1 MKLTRVGVALP
12 LISWLLLLPIAHLPA
27 QDREAQDETPLTET
41 EKIRHLLSRF
51 AFGPTPAMVAAVRK
65 QGIDAWFEAQ
75 LAGTPQ
81 ESAPLVDVLAELKS
95 LDMGIKD
102 LLLTYNKRLP
112 PKPTQKQRAESNRLR
127 RTPRQEVR
135 DAVIYGAV
143 YGANQVREV
152 ASDFFRNHF
161 NVTVKK
167 GSVQLV
173 VPDYEREVI
182 RGEALGSFGAM
193 LKKNAKHPAM
203 LIYLDNALSRRPL
216 SKAEL
221 TAVGNRTKQRT
232 KSKQLAEESIEIA
245 KQRGLNENYAREL
258 LELHTLGVDN
268 YYTQRDV
275 IEVAR
280 TLTGWTVQLNPEAK
294 DLDVGFRF
302 RTDMHCRGEK
312 RFLGGVVK
320 ANRRD
325 AVTEGDKVLDRLV
338 RHRGTAQFLSF
349 KLCRYFV
356 DDNPPEATVKRVA
369 QVFKRTRGDLPA
381 VYRAILKDPEFF
393 RARYFQAKFKRPF
406 EFVISALRVTGAEVR
421 STAGLH
427 QVLALLSEPVYE
439 CEDPTGYY
447 DQAEAWRDPG
457 VMAVRWQF
465 AMDLTHGRIR
475 GVKIPR
481 SFYQDLRRGLPLAW
495 KDQLAPKLL
504 PAGMSEQTRKVIDA
518 MVREQLLDNR
528 RPRRRVLGPMI
539 AGLLLGS
546 PEFQRQ

>member
-1 MKLTRVGVALP
+1 MKLIRTVVGSL
-12 LISWLLLLPIAHLPA
+12 LISSLLPTGVLPA
-27 QDREAQDETPLTET
+27 QSREAQDETPLTET
-41 EKIRHLLSRF
+41 EKIRHVLSRF
-51 AFGPTPAMVAAVRK
+51 AFGPTPASVKAVRE
-65 QGIDAWFEAQ
+65 QGLEAWFDAQ
-75 LAGTPQ
+75 LAGNQQ
-81 ESAPLVDVLAELKS
+81 ESAPLTDRLAGLAS
-95 LDMGIKD
+95 LDMGIRD
-102 LLLTYNKRLP
+102 LLLTYNKPLP
-112 PKPTQKQRAESNRLR
+112 PKPTLKQRRERNLQR
-127 RTPRQEVR
+127 RRPSREVR
-135 DAVIYGAV
+135 DAVIYRAV

-161 NVTVKK
+161 NVTYDK
-167 GSVQLV
+167 GNVQLV
-173 VPDYEREVI
+173 VADYEREVI
-182 RGEALGSFGAM
+182 RGEALGSFAAM
-193 LKKNAKHPAM
+193 LRKSARHPAM

-221 TAVGNRTKQRT
+221 HAVGFRTKQRT

-280 TLTGWTVQLNPEAK
+280 TLTGWTVQLNPKAK
-294 DLDVGFRF
+294 DLAVGFRF
-302 RTDMHCRGEK
+302 RADMHCRGEK
-312 RFLGGVVK
+312 RILGGVVK

-325 AVTEGDKVLDRLV
+325 AVTEGDKVLDRLI
-338 RHRGTAQFLSF
+338 RHKGTARFLSF

-356 DDNPPEATVKRVA
+356 NDNPPEATVKRVA
-369 QVFKRTRGDLPA
+369 RVFKTSKGDLPA
-381 VYRAILKDPEFF
+381 VYRAIFKDPEFF
-393 RARYFQAKFKRPF
+393 RPRYFQAKFKRPF
-406 EFVISALRVTGAEVR
+406 EFVVSALRVTGAEVR

-427 QVLALLSEPVYE
+427 RVLAQLSEPVYQ

-465 AMDLTHGRIR
+465 AIDLTRGRVP

-481 SFYQDLRRGLPLAW
+481 SFYQDLRRKLPKAW
-495 KDQLAPKLL
+495 KDQLAPKIL
-504 PAGMSEQTRKVIDA
+504 PAGMGEQTRRVIDT
-518 MVREQLLDNR
+518 MVREHLRENN